1 MTDKKHEWFE
11 SESFWAQYAPVLFDA
26 QRWAE
31 APTVAEGV
39 LRIIG
44 APTGERTIATPAE
57 GGASQAPTVAEGALR
72 IIGAPTAE
80 KPEPAAASPAGTSSE
95 NATVHRPAGPAILD
109 AGCGPGRIS
118 VELASRGAR
127 VTGVDLI
134 RPFLNAAHDSAEDE
148 GVSLDLVQADLRTFV
163 RPDAFDA
170 AVSLYTS
177 FGYCDTIEEDL
188 QILRNIA
195 ASVKAGG
202 WFILEM
208 TGREIAVRDFTEG
221 EWFERGGFTVL
232 TEFSV
237 VGAWEGLRSRW
248 MLIDADGRK
257 IDHEFVQR
265 LYSAVELKRLMLAS
279 GFSSVEIYG
288 DFDFSP
294 YNEKARTM
302 VLVARK

>member
-1 MTDKKHEWFE
+1 MSNKKTDWFE
-11 SESFWAQYAPVLFDA
+11 NESFWAQYSPVLFDA

-39 LRIIG
+39 LRIVG
-44 APTGERTIATPAE
+44 APLDGKK
-57 GGASQAPTVAEGALR
+57 GS
-72 IIGAPTAE
+72 
-80 KPEPAAASPAGTSSE
+80 
-95 NATVHRPAGPAILD
+95 GPLILD
-109 AGCGPGRIS
+109 AGCGPGRIA
-118 VELASRGAR
+118 VELATRGAR

-134 RPFLNAAHDSAEDE
+134 RPFLNAAQESAQSE
-148 GVSLDLVQADLRTFV
+148 GVELDLEQADLRTFV
-163 RPDAFDA
+163 RPEFFDV
-170 AVSLYTS
+170 AVNLYTS
-177 FGYCDTIEEDL
+177 FGYCDTMEEDF
-188 QILRNIA
+188 QILKNIA
-195 ASVKAGG
+195 ASVRLGG

-248 MLIDADGRK
+248 MLIDENGSK
-257 IDHEFVQR
+257 IDHVFVQR
-265 LYSAVELKRLMLAS
+265 LYSAIELKRLMILS

>member
-1 MTDKKHEWFE
+1 MEKKQDWFE
-11 SESFWAQYAPVLFDA
+11 NESFWAQYSPVLFDA

-31 APTVAEGV
+31 APNVAEGV

-44 APTGERTIATPAE
+44 ANPAHRGEND
-57 GGASQAPTVAEGALR
+57 AP
-72 IIGAPTAE
+72 
-80 KPEPAAASPAGTSSE
+80 
-95 NATVHRPAGPAILD
+95 GPSILD
-109 AGCGPGRIS
+109 AGCGPGRIA
-118 VELASRGAR
+118 VELAARGAR

-134 RPFLNAAHDSAEDE
+134 RPFLNAALESAQVE
-148 GVSLDLVQADLRTFV
+148 GVELDLEQADLRTFV
-163 RPDAFDA
+163 RPEAFDA

-177 FGYCDTIEEDL
+177 FGYCDTIEEDM
-188 QILRNIA
+188 QILKNIA
-195 ASVKAGG
+195 LSVKKGG

-248 MLIDADGRK
+248 MLIDGNGRK
-257 IDHEFVQR
+257 IDHEYVQR
-265 LYSAVELKRLMLAS
+265 LYSAIELKRLMLAS
-279 GFSSVEIYG
+279 GFNSVEMYG

>member
-1 MTDKKHEWFE
+1 MDKKRGWFE
-11 SESFWAQYAPVLFDA
+11 NESFWAQYAPVLFDA
-26 QRWAE
+26 KRWAE
-31 APTVAEGV
+31 APAVAEGV

-44 APTGERTIATPAE
+44 ANQLVQSDQIDGSKNVQEFP
-57 GGASQAPTVAEGALR
+57 S
-72 IIGAPTAE
+72 
-80 KPEPAAASPAGTSSE
+80 
-95 NATVHRPAGPAILD
+95 ILD

-118 VELASRGAR
+118 VELAIRGAH

-134 RPFLNAAHDSAEDE
+134 RPFLNAALESAQDE
-148 GVSLDLVQADLRTFV
+148 GVEIDLEQADLREFV
-163 RPDAFDA
+163 RPEAFDA

-177 FGYCDTIEEDL
+177 FGYCDTIEEDM
-188 QILRNIA
+188 QILKNIQMSLKPA
-195 ASVKAGG
+195 G

-232 TEFSV
+232 TEFTV
-237 VGAWEGLRSRW
+237 EGAWEGLRSRW
-248 MLIDADGRK
+248 MLIDETGHK
-257 IDHEFVQR
+257 IDHTYVQR
-265 LYSAVELKRLMLAS
+265 LYSAIELKRLMLAC
-279 GFSSVEIYG
+279 GFSSVEMYG

>member
-1 MTDKKHEWFE
+1 MEKNEKKQDWFE
-11 SESFWAQYAPVLFDA
+11 SESFWAQYSPVLFDA

-44 APTGERTIATPAE
+44 APAE
-57 GGASQAPTVAEGALR
+57 IPG
-72 IIGAPTAE
+72 
-80 KPEPAAASPAGTSSE
+80 AASSDSAARTEAEAKADAKADAKPDVPSL
-95 NATVHRPAGPAILD
+95 HQGPAILD
-109 AGCGPGRIS
+109 AGCGPGRIA
-118 VELASRGAR
+118 VELAARGAR

-134 RPFLNAAHDSAEDE
+134 RPFLNAALESAQDE
-148 GVSLDLVQADLRTFV
+148 GVELDLVQADLRTFT
-163 RPDAFDA
+163 RPETYDA

-177 FGYCDTIEEDL
+177 FGYCDTIEEDM
-188 QILRNIA
+188 QILKNIA
-195 ASVKAGG
+195 VSVKKGG

-232 TEFSV
+232 TEFTV

-248 MLIDADGRK
+248 MLIDDAGRK
-257 IDHEFVQR
+257 LDHVFVQR

>member
-1 MTDKKHEWFE
+1 MDKKRDWFE
-11 SESFWAQYAPVLFDA
+11 NESFWAQYSPVLFDA

-31 APTVAEGV
+31 APAVAEGV
-39 LRIIG
+39 FRIIG
-44 APTGERTIATPAE
+44 A
-57 GGASQAPTVAEGALR
+57 
-72 IIGAPTAE
+72 
-80 KPEPAAASPAGTSSE
+80 KTSGPYKESDE
-95 NATVHRPAGPAILD
+95 NTLTDVPAILD
-109 AGCGPGRIS
+109 AGCGPGRIA
-118 VELASRGAR
+118 VELALRGAR

-134 RPFLNAAHDSAEDE
+134 RPFLNAALDSAQSE
-148 GVSLDLVQADLRTFV
+148 GVDVDLVQADLRKFI
-163 RPDAFDA
+163 RPEAFDA

-177 FGYCDTIEEDL
+177 FGYCDTIEEDM
-188 QILRNIA
+188 QILANIA
-195 ASVKAGG
+195 TSLKKGG

-232 TEFSV
+232 TEFTV
-237 VGAWEGLRSRW
+237 EGAWEGLRSRW
-248 MLIDADGRK
+248 MLIDENGRK
-257 IDHEFVQR
+257 IDHTYVQR

-302 VLVARK
+302 VLVGRK

>member
-1 MTDKKHEWFE
+1 MDKKHEWFE
-11 SESFWAQYAPVLFDA
+11 NESFWAQYAPVLFDA

-31 APTVAEGV
+31 APVVAEGI

-44 APTGERTIATPAE
+44 ALHETH
-57 GGASQAPTVAEGALR
+57 
-72 IIGAPTAE
+72 
-80 KPEPAAASPAGTSSE
+80 SSE
-95 NATVHRPAGPAILD
+95 ADTVRSRHPFILD
-109 AGCGPGRIS
+109 AGCGPGRIA
-118 VELASRGAR
+118 VELAVRGAH

-134 RPFLNAAHDSAEDE
+134 RPFLNAALESAQNE
-148 GVSLDLVQADLRTFV
+148 GVDIDLVQADLRSFV
-163 RPDAFDA
+163 RPDAFDV
-170 AVSLYTS
+170 AVNLYTS
-177 FGYCDTIEEDL
+177 FGYCETIEEDM
-188 QILRNIA
+188 QILKNIA
-195 ASVKAGG
+195 VSVKTGG
-202 WFILEM
+202 WFIMEM

-248 MLIDADGRK
+248 LLLDENGRK
-257 IDHEFVQR
+257 IDHTFVQR

-279 GFSSVEIYG
+279 GFCSVEIYG

>member
-44 APTGERTIATPAE
+44 APTVEKTESSVAPSSFAASSGAPAE
-57 GGASQAPTVAEGALR
+57 HAPAHE
-72 IIGAPTAE
+72 PT
-80 KPEPAAASPAGTSSE
+80 
-95 NATVHRPAGPAILD
+95 GPSILD

-148 GVSLDLVQADLRTFV
+148 GVPLDLEQADLRTFV
-163 RPDAFDA
+163 RPNAFDA

-177 FGYCDTIEEDL
+177 FGYCDTIEEDM

-208 TGREIAVRDFTEG
+208 LGREIAVRDFTEG

-248 MLIDADGRK
+248 MLIGSDGRK

>member
-1 MTDKKHEWFE
+1 MEKKRDWFE
-11 SESFWAQYAPVLFDA
+11 NESFWAQYAPVLFDA

-31 APTVAEGV
+31 APTVAEGI

-44 APTGERTIATPAE
+44 ANLPANPPH
-57 GGASQAPTVAEGALR
+57 G
-72 IIGAPTAE
+72 TAVQS
-80 KPEPAAASPAGTSSE
+80 AQ
-95 NATVHRPAGPAILD
+95 NGPSILD
-109 AGCGPGRIS
+109 AGCGPGRIA
-118 VELASRGAR
+118 VELATRGAH

-134 RPFLNAAHDSAEDE
+134 RPFLNAAQESAQDE
-148 GVSLDLVQADLRTFV
+148 GVELDLEQADLRTFV
-163 RPDAFDA
+163 RPEAFDV

-177 FGYCDTIEEDL
+177 FGYCDTIEEDML
-188 QILRNIA
+188 ILKNIA
-195 ASVKAGG
+195 ASLKTSG

-248 MLIDADGRK
+248 MLIDENGRK
-257 IDHEFVQR
+257 IDHVYVQR
-265 LYSAVELKRLMLAS
+265 LYSAIELKRLMIAC
-279 GFSSVEIYG
+279 GFASVEIYG

>member
-1 MTDKKHEWFE
+1 MEKKQEWFAN
-11 SESFWAQYAPVLFDA
+11 ESFWAQYAPVLFDA

-31 APTVAEGV
+31 APTVAERV

-44 APTGERTIATPAE
+44 ARE
-57 GGASQAPTVAEGALR
+57 G
-72 IIGAPTAE
+72 
-80 KPEPAAASPAGTSSE
+80 EPAS
-95 NATVHRPAGPAILD
+95 GPTILD
-109 AGCGPGRIS
+109 AGCGPGRIA

-134 RPFLNAAHDSAEDE
+134 RPFLNAALDSAEHE
-148 GVSLDLVQADLRTFV
+148 GVELELVQADLREFR
-163 RPDAFDA
+163 RPEAFDA

-177 FGYCDTIEEDL
+177 FGYCDTIEEDM
-188 QILRNIA
+188 QILRNLV
-195 ASVKAGG
+195 ASLKPGG
-202 WFILEM
+202 WLVLEM
-208 TGREIAVRDFTEG
+208 TGRESAVRDFTEG

-237 VGAWEGLRSRW
+237 EGAWEGLRSRW
-248 MLIDADGRK
+248 ILIDSDGRK
-257 IDHEFVQR
+257 VDHVFVQR
-265 LYSAVELKRLMLAS
+265 LYSAVELKRLMIAS
-279 GFSSVEIYG
+279 GFSSVETYG